1 MHHNNEI
8 EDQIKRALAGFEE
21 DYQEGAWE
29 NFVRKRN
36 RKRGITIRL
45 ISSAAAAVIIPVLL
59 LLTGVFD
66 RSDNQSPADSQKI
79 SVLADLPVNVS
90 ESEISSRDSSNSGIY
105 NLIDP
110 AIRSKSSENTLSA
123 SKLADS
129 AILVTTIAQNLIS
142 EAGFADSLV
151 LASNLASKLADSLIS
166 SPLVKPESRSESKNA
181 IAGISQSDLTRDTIT
196 KSVIAL
202 SLDDWGET
210 RESSTKYRRG
220 EGRKVRFGINF
231 SPGFNSTSDASA
243 FNYGGGLNV
252 DFALTDKIQI
262 STGVQLE
269 HQNVDSRDSYR
280 DAAVPS
286 NHTRATLTNL
296 DIPVNI
302 TFSLYSGRNSNYYV
316 GGGISS
322 LAFLSEKYRT
332 VSYKQELRE
341 KISLFASELVT
352 TYSVENVETVSTTTV
367 SPDKVPEIGGRV
379 NLIFGYQQRLTPR
392 LYLNIEPYLKI
403 PVTGMASR
411 NLIYTTG
418 GVMCKISF

>member
-1 MHHNNEI
+1 M
-8 EDQIKRALAGFEE
+8 
-21 DYQEGAWE
+21 
-29 NFVRKRN
+29 
-36 RKRGITIRL
+36 
-45 ISSAAAAVIIPVLL
+45 
-59 LLTGVFD
+59 
-66 RSDNQSPADSQKI
+66 
-79 SVLADLPVNVS
+79 
-90 ESEISSRDSSNSGIY
+90 
-105 NLIDP
+105 
-110 AIRSKSSENTLSA
+110 
-123 SKLADS
+123 
-129 AILVTTIAQNLIS
+129 
-142 EAGFADSLV
+142 
-151 LASNLASKLADSLIS
+151 
-166 SPLVKPESRSESKNA
+166 VKPESRSESKNA

-202 SLDDWGET
+202 SLHDWGDP

-220 EGRKVRFGINF
+220 ESRKVRFGINF
-231 SPGFNSTSDASA
+231 SPGFNSTSDASS